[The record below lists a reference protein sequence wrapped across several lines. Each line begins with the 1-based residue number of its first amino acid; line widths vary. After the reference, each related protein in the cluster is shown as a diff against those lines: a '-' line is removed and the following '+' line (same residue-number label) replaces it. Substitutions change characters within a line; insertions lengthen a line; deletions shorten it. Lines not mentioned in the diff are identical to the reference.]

1 MVIHRPTDFGLRRFS
16 GVYLWAFFILLFG
29 VWKPELFLTQSTLHS
44 VAAAQA
50 VPAMLALAL
59 LVPLTAGAYDLSVGA
74 VINFSTVL
82 VVILQTKNHMS
93 MGWAI
98 AVTIFVC
105 LAIGAASGFFVVVLR
120 VNSFV
125 ATLGIASVV
134 AAFQVIISGQTQPF
148 PPINSS
154 WTALT
159 QHQVLGF
166 QIVVLYLIVLAM
178 FLWWVLDHTPVG
190 RNLYAIGGNAEA
202 ARLAGV
208 RVPSWTFLTLV
219 VSAGISGIAGIFY
232 ASQSGPSLTFGQ
244 TLLLPA
250 FAAAFL
256 GSTQINPGRYN
267 VWGTVLAVYVLAT
280 GVQGF
285 QYVTGAQWLSDMFNG
300 IALLA
305 AVSFAVWRQK
315 PKVRRRPP
323 QMSGAPAS
331 ANPSEQGEFATPRG
345 RESKV
350 VAVGDDR

>member
-1 MVIHRPTDFGLRRFS
+1 MAIQRPTDFGLRRFS
-16 GVYLWAFFILLFG
+16 GLYLWAFFILLFG
-29 VWKPELFLTQSTLHS
+29 VWKPGLFLTQSTLHS
-44 VAAAQA
+44 VAAALA

-59 LVPLTAGAYDLSVGA
+59 LIPLTAGAYDLSVGA

-93 MGWAI
+93 MGLAI
-98 AVTIFVC
+98 ALTIVVC

-134 AAFQVIISGQTQPF
+134 AALQVIISGQTQPF

-166 QIVVLYLIVLAM
+166 QIVVVYLIVLAIL
-178 FLWWVLDHTPVG
+178 LWWVLDHTPIG
-190 RNLYAIGGNAEA
+190 RNLYAIGGNPEA

-208 RVPSWTFLTLV
+208 RVSGWTFLTLV
-219 VSAGISGIAGIFY
+219 VSAGISGVAGVLY

-256 GSTQINPGRYN
+256 GSTQIKPGRYN

-315 PKVRRRPP
+315 PKLRRRAGQGSARPAGGSP
-323 QMSGAPAS
+323 QQAES
-331 ANPSEQGEFATPRG
+331 ATLPGTEP
-345 RESKV
+345 KV